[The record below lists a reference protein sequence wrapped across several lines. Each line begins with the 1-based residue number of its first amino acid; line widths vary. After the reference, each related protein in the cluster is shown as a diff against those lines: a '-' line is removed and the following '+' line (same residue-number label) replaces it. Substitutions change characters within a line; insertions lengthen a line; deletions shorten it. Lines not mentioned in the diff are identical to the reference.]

1 MEHCLYSDMNASG
14 ADKGGSRFL
23 PTGSLRFS
31 EQQWG
36 WGGQDNTGAEGGG
49 TEQPENSEAAGQL
62 ENAGSVDGAPHLRG
76 GLRAGQASWVGAHGP
91 SPGGAQAPGPAPP
104 ATGVMPGTL

>member
-36 WGGQDNTGAEGGG
+36 WGGQDNTDAEGGG
-49 TEQPENSEAAGQL
+49 TEQPENSEAAGQS

-76 GLRAGQASWVGAHGP
+76 GLRAGQELCPEHSEPQQPHRKMQLM
-91 SPGGAQAPGPAPP
+91 GGTAKSLRNQK
-104 ATGVMPGTL
+104 